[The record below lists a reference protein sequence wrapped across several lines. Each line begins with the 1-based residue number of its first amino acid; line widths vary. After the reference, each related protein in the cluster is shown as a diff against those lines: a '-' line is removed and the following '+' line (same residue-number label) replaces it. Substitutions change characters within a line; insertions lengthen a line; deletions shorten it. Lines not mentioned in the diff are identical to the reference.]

1 MKSLFLSFLKFMGI
15 GLFLLAVSFLAP
27 TKGLS
32 AEPTLLH
39 LDFQDGEGQRVEV
52 IHATLVLVAGAYVDK
67 LPLEISD
74 KGLDLTLDSSW
85 LNEHWPGGKSRIKN
99 MEQAYL
105 YLKARGYA
113 SICSSP
119 IHWMGTESDRMGKNV
134 VISFPRGKTLAVSK
148 GEKVS
153 LTVNFRKPVD
163 RFVKVSDGKGKVLSG
178 VRVRSYIY
186 WSKDEDGNLNSADL
200 LGEGISDESG
210 RVPVIDGDFTYA
222 LKITHKATPGHPAEN
237 VLIIKRFENKE
248 YPVTV
253 RDEPL
258 VETVNSQDE

>member
-1 MKSLFLSFLKFMGI
+1 MKSVFLSLLKFMGV
-15 GLFLLAVSFLAP
+15 GSFLLAVSFLAP
-27 TKGLS
+27 TKVFS

-39 LDFQDGEGQRVEV
+39 LDFQDGQGQRVEV
-52 IHATLVLVAGAYVDK
+52 THATLVLVSGAYVEK
-67 LPLEISD
+67 LPLEITTN
-74 KGLDLTLDSSW
+74 GLDLTMDASW

-99 MEQAYL
+99 MDLVYL

-119 IHWMGTESDRMGKNV
+119 IHWMGTESDRLGKNV
-134 VISFPRGKTLAVSK
+134 VISFPRSKTVAVSK
-148 GEKVS
+148 GEKAS
-153 LTVNFRKPVD
+153 LRVDFRKPAE
-163 RFVKVSDGKGKVLSG
+163 RFVKVSDGKGKPLAG
-178 VRVRSYIY
+178 VRVKSYVY
-186 WSKDEDGNLNSADL
+186 WSKDDDGDLNGADL

-222 LKITHKATPGHPAEN
+222 LKITHKATPGHQAEN